1 MKKTLI
7 LNLKDIKIS
16 GEVLDVSKE
25 DNEIISSLIVDNN
38 DEIAIDLSG
47 ESEASINDKEYGV
60 CTIFFY
66 LSSIWNTTKREMLI
80 EDIYNKLEDNAKI
93 YIWDIN
99 KNIGEF
105 VDSKLKVLLPNEEM
119 KELKIKNNNII
130 SSSNLEE
137 CKKILEKKFKIEETK
152 VWEDIYFVK
161 GIKI

>member
-47 ESEASINDKEYGV
+47 ENEASINDKEYGV

-119 KELKIKNNNII
+119 KE
-130 SSSNLEE
+130 
-137 CKKILEKKFKIEETK
+137 
-152 VWEDIYFVK
+152 VRM
-161 GIKI
+161 

>member
-38 DEIAIDLSG
+38 DEIAIDLS
-47 ESEASINDKEYGV
+47 EENEASINEKEYGV

-80 EDIYNKLEDNAKI
+80 EEIYNKLEDNAKI

-105 VDSKLKVLLPNEEM
+105 IDSKLKVVLPNEEM
-119 KELKIKNNNII
+119 KEFKIKNNNII

>member
-7 LNLKDIKIS
+7 LNLKNIKIS

-25 DNEIISSLIVDNN
+25 DSEIISSLIVDNN
-38 DEIAIDLSG
+38 DEIAIDLSV
-47 ESEASINDKEYGV
+47 ENEASINDKKYGV

-99 KNIGEF
+99 KNILTLF
-105 VDSKLKVLLPNEEM
+105 SPFNTTSLKSK
-119 KELKIKNNNII
+119 KN
-130 SSSNLEE
+130 L
-137 CKKILEKKFKIEETK
+137 
-152 VWEDIYFVK
+152 
-161 GIKI
+161 

>member
-130 SSSNLEE
+130 ASSNLEE

>member
-16 GEVLDVSKE
+16 GEVLDVSRE
-25 DNEIISSLIVDNN
+25 DNEIISSLIVDNT
-38 DEIAIDLSG
+38 DEIAIDLS
-47 ESEASINDKEYGV
+47 EKNEASINDKEYGV